1 MFFKP
6 SKSKD
11 NRSVNIAYYCIF
23 VYWSVFLLLDSLLD
37 DLFDKAIDMKSIDLL
52 LSGLAVFF
60 ASELIAKF
68 VLEKKHKKVHMK

>member
-11 NRSVNIAYYCIF
+11 NTSVNIAYYCTF
-23 VYWSVFLLLDSLLD
+23 VYWSVFLLVDSLIL
-37 DLFDKAIDMKSIDLL
+37 DLFDKAIDIKSINLL

-60 ASELIAKF
+60 TSELVAKF
-68 VLEKKHKKVHMK
+68 VLEKKHKKVHM